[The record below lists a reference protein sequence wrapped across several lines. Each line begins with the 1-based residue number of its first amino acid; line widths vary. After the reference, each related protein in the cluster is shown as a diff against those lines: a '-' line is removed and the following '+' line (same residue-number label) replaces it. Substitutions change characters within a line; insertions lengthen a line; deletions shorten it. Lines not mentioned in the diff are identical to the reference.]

1 VHPNKAPPRSPY
13 RGRRL
18 LARRCC
24 AVGSLPALAL
34 GETMS
39 SYPATLSGRILANI
53 WLLAA
58 VSVDA
63 RSGEWNF
70 QVLLDGK
77 PIGSHH
83 FQVSA
88 QGSETRLLSEADF
101 KVTVLSFPFYRYHH
115 VSQEAF
121 QDGCLQ
127 ALRASTSE
135 NGTNQEVRGSLRD
148 SAFVVTTRLGASV
161 LPPCVMTFDYWNP
174 RILQQSHL
182 LNPQTGAYLPIVV
195 THLGSEV
202 LAVGGKSQ
210 LTETYL
216 LVADAMK
223 IKLWY
228 SPEERWLALESPTP
242 DGRLMRYQLR

>member
-1 VHPNKAPPRSPY
+1 V
-13 RGRRL
+13 
-18 LARRCC
+18 
-24 AVGSLPALAL
+24 PALAL
-34 GETMS
+34 DEKMS
-39 SYPATLSGRILANI
+39 SYPVLLSGRLLASI

-58 VSVDA
+58 VSVSA

-70 QVLLDGK
+70 QVLLDVK

-88 QGSETRLLSEADF
+88 QGSETRLVSEADF

-127 ALRASTSE
+127 DLRASTNE
-135 NGTNQEVRGSLRD
+135 NGSYQEVRGSLGD
-148 SAFVVTTRLGASV
+148 SAFVVTTRQGTSV
-161 LPPCVMTFDYWNP
+161 LPLCIMTFDYWNP

-202 LAVGGKSQ
+202 LAVEGQSQ

-216 LVADAMK
+216 IVADTMK

-228 SPEERWLALESPTP
+228 SADERWLALESPTP